1 MPFGLANAPS
11 TFERLIEDVMRGY
24 QWEICLV
31 YMDDVIVPSATF
43 EESIVRLELVFQR
56 LSEAN
61 LKLKPSKCILFQHRV
76 NFLATLYLRRE

>member
-1 MPFGLANAPS
+1 MPFGLTNAPS

-43 EESIVRLELVFQR
+43 EESIVRLQLVFQR
-56 LSEAN
+56 LSE
-61 LKLKPSKCILFQHRV
+61 
-76 NFLATLYLRRE
+76 